1 MLYSI
6 RVNLLSLRS
15 VANAKGG
22 RLKRFNSMKNTH
34 LQHPEDSILTG
45 DLSVLDWFLTDGEV
59 STKIDG
65 APAIVWG
72 KNPATGKF
80 FVGTKSV
87 FNKKL
92 IKINETHGDI
102 DRNHSGPVANIL
114 HHCFDYLP
122 AIDGIVQGDFIGFGG
137 DDTYCPN
144 TITYI
149 FDEIITQDIIIA
161 PHTVYTAEH
170 DLRDA
175 VAHPMK
181 FTITDTPYCKFV
193 KPRVWQIDEDFD
205 GIVAFARQM
214 SCMCEFLTEKQSKQV
229 QQQLNSIIRAGL
241 DIDDLTQEALAFA
254 NQIDVN
260 VLRLWSLVKSIKD
273 DMLFLMRNN
282 GPEAYIGHQQCQ
294 GEGYVKS
301 NDHGMFKLVNREV
314 FSHANF
320 NSGRMA
326 QRGVA

>member
-6 RVNLLSLRS
+6 RVNLQSLRS

-22 RLKRFNSMKNTH
+22 RLNCPYSMKNTH

-45 DLSVLDWFLTDGEV
+45 DLSVLDWFLSDGEV
-59 STKIDG
+59 SAKIDG

-92 IKINETHGDI
+92 IKINEAHSDI
-102 DRNHSGPVANIL
+102 DRNHSGNVANIL
-114 HHCFDYLP
+114 HHCFDCLP
-122 AIDGIVQGDFIGFGG
+122 RIDWIAQGDFIGFGG
-137 DDTYCPN
+137 DDTFRPN

-149 FDEIITQDIIIA
+149 FDEVITQDIIIA
-161 PHTVYTAEH
+161 PHTVYVAEH

-175 VAHPMK
+175 VASPLVLCPK
-181 FTITDTPYCKFV
+181 STDRCLFV
-193 KPRVWQIDEDFD
+193 KPDCWQVDEDFD
-205 GIVAFARQM
+205 EIVAFARQM
-214 SCMCEFLTEKQSKQV
+214 STLCEFITEKQSRQI
-229 QQQLNSIIRAGL
+229 QQQLNSVIRAGL
-241 DIDDLTQEALAFA
+241 VIDELTLDALAFA

-260 VLRLWSLVKSIKD
+260 VLYLWSLVKSIKD

-282 GPEAYIGHQQCQ
+282 GPEAYINGKQCQ

-301 NDHGMFKLVNREV
+301 NEFGMFKLVNREV

-320 NSGRMA
+320 NSGLMST
-326 QRGVA
+326 RGVA

>member
-1 MLYSI
+1 M
-6 RVNLLSLRS
+6 
-15 VANAKGG
+15 KGG

-45 DLSVLDWFLTDGEV
+45 DLSVLDWFLSNGEV

-72 KNPATGKF
+72 KNPATGEF

-92 IKINETHGDI
+92 IKINETHSDI
-102 DRNHSGPVANIL
+102 DRNHSSVVANIL

-122 AIDGIVQGDFIGFGG
+122 RIDGIIQGDFIGFGD
-137 DDTYCPN
+137 DDTFCPN
-144 TITYI
+144 TITYV
-149 FDEIITQDIIIA
+149 FDEVIDQNIIIA
-161 PHTVYTAEH
+161 PHTVYVAEH

-181 FTITDTPYCKFV
+181 YIITDTPYCKFV

-205 GIVAFARQM
+205 EIVAFARQM
-214 SCMCEFLTEKQSKQV
+214 STLCEFVTPKQSQQI
-229 QQQLNSIIRAGL
+229 QQQLNSVIRAGL
-241 DIDDLTQEALAFA
+241 DIDELTQDALAFA

-282 GPEAYIGHQQCQ
+282 GPEAYINGKQCQ

-301 NDHGMFKLVNREV
+301 NEFGMFKLVNREV
-314 FSHANF
+314 FSYANF
-320 NSGRMA
+320 NSGLMA

>member
-6 RVNLLSLRS
+6 RVNLQSLRS

-22 RLKRFNSMKNTH
+22 RLNCPYSMKNTH

-92 IKINETHGDI
+92 IKINEAHSDI
-102 DRNHSGPVANIL
+102 DRNHSGPVADIL

-214 SCMCEFLTEKQSKQV
+214 SCMCEFLTDKQSKQV